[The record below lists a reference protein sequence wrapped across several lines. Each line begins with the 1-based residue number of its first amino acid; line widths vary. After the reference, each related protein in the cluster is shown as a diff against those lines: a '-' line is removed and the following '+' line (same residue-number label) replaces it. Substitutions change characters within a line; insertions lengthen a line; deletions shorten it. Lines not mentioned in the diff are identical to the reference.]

1 MYVFKSCFRP
11 VPESSAVCV
20 KSEESPFEQLM
31 ETEADGDDDNQVQSR
46 DRRTKLSPHNKS
58 APETTVHNED
68 KSGPDAAEHKK
79 HQCSVCNKRFRGR
92 RDLQRHIRVHTG
104 ERPYRCSSCEK
115 AFTCKD
121 TLDVHMRTHTGER
134 PYSCQTCGKTFTQ
147 TSHLNSHRRTHTGE
161 KPFACPV
168 CEKTFAQKCPPNSHE
183 DPLRTDCCADPDF
196 SIFCDFS
203 KYYFFSSRCGI
214 FG

>member
-46 DRRTKLSPHNKS
+46 DRRTKLSPNNKS

-79 HQCSVCNKRFRGR
+79 HQCSVCNKRFGFES
-92 RDLQRHIRVHTG
+92 DLRRHIRVHTG
-104 ERPYRCSSCEK
+104 ERPYRCSYCEK
-115 AFTCKD
+115 TFTR
-121 TLDVHMRTHTGER
+121 HMRTHTGER
-134 PYSCQTCGKTFTQ
+134 PYSCQTCEKTFTQ
-147 TSHLNSHRRTHTGE
+147 ISNLNTHRRTHTGE

-168 CEKTFAQKCPPNSHE
+168 CEKTFTQKCTLQRHMK
-183 DPLRTDCCADPDF
+183 TH
-196 SIFCDFS
+196 
-203 KYYFFSSRCGI
+203 
-214 FG
+214 